1 MALLEVLCN
10 TDKASLIE
18 RFGYDEF
25 WYLVNLA
32 EDYLVLD
39 GKLYKRYAD
48 TMREIPSVNRRE

>member
-10 TDKASLIE
+10 TDKDSLIA

-39 GKLYKRYAD
+39 GKLYKLYAD
-48 TMREIPSVNRRE
+48 TMREIPSASKRV